1 MDKNQNNNLYLK
13 SNFLLKFIG
22 INDYKIMELR
32 QLKYFIKVADL
43 LSFTEA
49 AYQIP
54 ISQSTLSQQILNLE
68 VELDTK
74 LFDRIGKKIYLTQT
88 GKLFYT
94 YAKQTVQ
101 IAEDGKKA
109 ISNLAQNVQ
118 GTLKIGST
126 YALRNVLLDTVTQ
139 FSKNNPKVQFEL
151 FFDTTQKLLHDIQDL
166 KYDFILTFLNHD
178 YQNTNLTI
186 DTLLKSGLVLVYN
199 LDKNPCTDVKLS
211 LKQLENLPL
220 VLPHKEYSTRKYV
233 DTILNKNNIKPNILA
248 QVNDIATLFQL
259 VQTGNF
265 YSITSQVT
273 IVNMPNLGFKK
284 IQNIEDIQTA
294 SIITLKNMYYTH
306 TLNQFIQM
314 LKSVAKIYNK

>member
-1 MDKNQNNNLYLK
+1 
-13 SNFLLKFIG
+13 
-22 INDYKIMELR
+22 MELR

-68 VELDTK
+68 LELDTK

-101 IAEDGKKA
+101 MAEDGKKA
-109 ISNLAQNVQ
+109 ITNLAQNVQ

-126 YALRNVLLDTVTQ
+126 YALRNVLLDTITQ
-139 FSKNNPKVQFEL
+139 FSGQYPNVQFEI
-151 FFDTTQKLLHDIQDL
+151 FFDTTQKLLHDIQEL
-166 KYDFILTFLNHD
+166 KYDFILTFLSNE
-178 YQNTNLTI
+178 YQNTNLAI
-186 DTLLKSGLVLVYN
+186 ETLLKSGLVLVYN
-199 LDKNPCTDVKLS
+199 NEKIPSSTPKFPI
-211 LKQLENLPL
+211 KELEKLPL
-220 VLPHKEYSTRKYV
+220 VLPHKEYSTRKYL
-233 DTILNKNNIKPNILA
+233 DEILGQNNIKPNVLA

-273 IVNMPNLGFKK
+273 IQNMPNIGFKP
-284 IQNIEDIQTA
+284 IENIEDIQTA

-306 TLNQFIQM
+306 TLNQFLEQ
-314 LKSVAKIYNK
+314 LKYIARTYNT